1 MTLTAYILLNVDI
14 STQKEVFATIKMMEE
29 VRDVYMIF
37 GAFDIIVK
45 AEFQDTDQLSS
56 FIVDKLE
63 SYEGVLETQTN
74 VCAATV

>member
-29 VRDVYMIF
+29 VQDVYIIF